1 MPLLVLLRLA
11 APGMIFINVRVG
23 SSPRSR
29 ATGLLICTTSSHR
42 RRVPLEETRFSGL
55 YPTNRRHSAPPRESR
70 FSSLYRNK
78 LVVQSGH
85 KRQSKPKQPF
95 LQDRE
100 TVKGRRTF
108 LHCSTLT
115 TLTTYTFARAHTKT
129 PFCQPFANN
138 TARKMRPLL
147 AAVAAEARVMSSCLI
162 VGCLHYPQAA
172 QAPGVPRG
180 WGELAESGRSYHEGR
195 GREVRCA
202 LDRGS
207 EAAHASFR
215 APSCPVICSSRLESA
230 AGFETRPVDTRAA
243 PTSPRRTPTPH
254 THPAASYTRGRGSQD
269 RAPRVQEEQPP
280 WVQ

>member
-1 MPLLVLLRLA
+1 MPDVY
-11 APGMIFINVRVG
+11 
-23 SSPRSR
+23 
-29 ATGLLICTTSSHR
+29 SSHQAN
-42 RRVPLEETRFSGL
+42 PTRCG
-55 YPTNRRHSAPPRESR
+55 APPRESR

-85 KRQSKPKQPF
+85 ERQSKTKQPF

-180 WGELAESGRSYHEGR
+180 WGELAEKRPI
-195 GREVRCA
+195 
-202 LDRGS
+202 LPRGS
-207 EAAHASFR
+207 R
-215 APSCPVICSSRLESA
+215 ARGPLRVGPRLRGCSRFIQSA
-230 AGFETRPVDTRAA
+230 IM
-243 PTSPRRTPTPH
+243 S
-254 THPAASYTRGRGSQD
+254 SNL
-269 RAPRVQEEQPP
+269 
-280 WVQ
+280 

>member
-1 MPLLVLLRLA
+1 M
-11 APGMIFINVRVG
+11 
-23 SSPRSR
+23 
-29 ATGLLICTTSSHR
+29 
-42 RRVPLEETRFSGL
+42 

-85 KRQSKPKQPF
+85 KRQSKSKQPF

-162 VGCLHYPQAA
+162 AGCLHYPQAA

-254 THPAASYTRGRGSQD
+254 TDTHPAASYARGRGSQD